1 MVTSV
6 EFGEISMSSGP
17 QHNCRQ
23 VNKYQRCQLLGVLGL
38 KYQHLFL
45 MVRRD
50 MSIIFKRW
58 MPGVQYNMLLSRK
71 TKLWH
76 YNPTGVKDK
85 LFHDIPL
92 AELNTD
98 GGVKK
103 FKEFMDSIFKKDD
116 LSATYESYV

>member
-17 QHNCRQ
+17 QPNCRQ
-23 VNKYQRCQLLGVLGL
+23 VNKYQRRQLLGVLGL
-38 KYQHLFL
+38 KYKHLFL

-50 MSIIFKRW
+50 MSNIFKRW
-58 MPGVQYNMLLSRK
+58 TPGVQYNMLLSRK
-71 TKLWH
+71 TNLWH
-76 YNPTGVKDK
+76 YGVKDK
-85 LFHDIPL
+85 LFHNIPL